1 MSFRFPVMLVIL
13 ELLPLMVLA
22 WIWLRRGNGI
32 SLPLDH
38 AVGRSG
44 RRWWVLV
51 SLSESLPVLLAMVVI
66 AVLLSLI
73 HI

>member
-1 MSFRFPVMLVIL
+1 MSFRFPVTLVIL

-38 AVGRSG
+38 AVGRAG
-44 RRWWVLV
+44 VDEAVVRWKGG
-51 SLSESLPVLLAMVVI
+51 SVVYRKHFFFSVI
-66 AVLLSLI
+66 GKY
-73 HI
+73 